1 MTVGSLLN
9 RYFRY
14 NDRFGIFIWP
24 VAGFLRAP
32 AAGLPNPRTHVK
44 LVAVFGE

>member
-14 NDRFGIFIWP
+14 NDRFRISICP

-32 AAGLPNPRTHVK
+32 AAGLP
-44 LVAVFGE
+44 